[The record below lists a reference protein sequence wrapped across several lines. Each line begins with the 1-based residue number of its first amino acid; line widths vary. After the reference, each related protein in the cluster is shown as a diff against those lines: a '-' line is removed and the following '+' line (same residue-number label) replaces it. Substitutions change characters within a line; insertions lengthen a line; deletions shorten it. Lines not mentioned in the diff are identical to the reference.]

1 MQAVKAKL
9 SNISIPWRL
18 VLKNVAAIVI
28 SLVALSW
35 LHLRPLG
42 IFFLSLFFYWIYKT
56 RCNFR
61 IVPPPELQKIYQF
74 RKENRKMFDSAVFSA
89 GGFLAV
95 SAPILTGF
103 PLGLVLVAIAVIAA
117 NRIEYE
123 QFQSE
128 RRRDRHYYQDYTH
141 TESGTETGTG
151 TETETETESD
161 DEFLPETSS
170 NNLVLLARASDQ
182 ASYSLQ
188 TEDIDDNDDDDG
200 SNGSDDIPSE
210 LLIPDSIPE
219 LNENSTDDDDDLMPV
234 INVDELNADP
244 RTIASN
250 IRFEKCHFKSDSS
263 SSSEENL
270 SKGLNFTDSA
280 KPVNTTANDSVV
292 AALVA
297 TSSAQA
303 LLESG
308 SKLLPTLVTG
318 LLQLGSMSAATNNSS
333 KSKALVAAV
342 ATVPKEDD
350 RSSESDFEIIEHE

>member
-61 IVPPPELQKIYQF
+61 IIPPPELQKIYKF
-74 RKENRKMFDSAVFSA
+74 RNENRKMFGATLFTA
-89 GGFLAV
+89 GGFLLV
-95 SAPILTGF
+95 GGPILTGLS
-103 PLGLVLVAIAVIAA
+103 LGLVLVAMAVLLA
-117 NRIEYE
+117 NKVEYE
-123 QFQSE
+123 VLHRE
-128 RRRDRHYYQDYTH
+128 RRRRRYYDDY
-141 TESGTETGTG
+141 SGSETGTG
-151 TETETETESD
+151 TETGTDSESETD
-161 DEFLPETSS
+161 DEFLPDTSS

-182 ASYSLQ
+182 ASYSLK
-188 TEDIDDNDDDDG
+188 TEDIDDKVDDDDDA

-280 KPVNTTANDSVV
+280 KPVNTATNDGVV

-297 TSSAQA
+297 TTSAQA
-303 LLESG
+303 LLEGG
-308 SKLLPTLVTG
+308 SKLLPSLVSG
-318 LLQLGSMSAATNNSS
+318 LIGLGNKNVAAINSS
-333 KSKALVAAV
+333 KSKV
-342 ATVPKEDD
+342 KEED
-350 RSSESDFEIIEHE
+350 RSSESDFEIIDHE

>member
-61 IVPPPELQKIYQF
+61 IIPPPELQKIYKF
-74 RKENRKMFDSAVFSA
+74 RKENRKMFGAALFTA

-95 SAPILTGF
+95 GGPILTGLS
-103 PLGLVLVAIAVIAA
+103 LGLVLVAIAVILA
-117 NRIEYE
+117 NKVEYE
-123 QFQSE
+123 ALRRE
-128 RRRDRHYYQDYTH
+128 RRRGRHYYNDY
-141 TESGTETGTG
+141 SGSETGTCTETGTDS
-151 TETETETESD
+151 ESEMD
-161 DEFLPETSS
+161 DEFLPDTSS

-182 ASYSLQ
+182 ASYSIK
-188 TEDIDDNDDDDG
+188 TEDIDDKDDDDA

-280 KPVNTTANDSVV
+280 KPVNTATNDGVV

-297 TSSAQA
+297 TTSAQA
-303 LLESG
+303 LLEGG
-308 SKLLPTLVTG
+308 SKLLPSLVSG
-318 LLQLGSMSAATNNSS
+318 LIGLGNKNVATINSS
-333 KSKALVAAV
+333 KSKV
-342 ATVPKEDD
+342 KEED
-350 RSSESDFEIIEHE
+350 RSSESDFEIIDHE

>member
-61 IVPPPELQKIYQF
+61 IIPPPELQKIDQF
-74 RKENRKMFDSAVFSA
+74 RKENRKMFGASLFTV
-89 GGFLAV
+89 GGILAFGG
-95 SAPILTGF
+95 PILTGLS
-103 PLGLVLVAIAVIAA
+103 LGLVLVATAVILA
-117 NRIEYE
+117 NKVEYE
-123 QFQSE
+123 ALRRE
-128 RRRDRHYYQDYTH
+128 RRRGKRYYDDY
-141 TESGTETGTG
+141 SGSETGTG
-151 TETETETESD
+151 TETGTDSESETD
-161 DEFLPETSS
+161 DEFLPDTSS

-182 ASYSLQ
+182 ASYSIK
-188 TEDIDDNDDDDG
+188 TEDIDDKDDDG
-200 SNGSDDIPSE
+200 DDASDGSDDIPSE

-280 KPVNTTANDSVV
+280 KPVNTATNDGVV

-297 TSSAQA
+297 TTSAQA
-303 LLESG
+303 LLEGG
-308 SKLLPTLVTG
+308 SKLLPSLVSG
-318 LLQLGSMSAATNNSS
+318 LIGLGNKNVATNNSS
-333 KSKALVAAV
+333 KSKV
-342 ATVPKEDD
+342 KEED
-350 RSSESDFEIIEHE
+350 RSSESDFEIIDHE